1 MREFIPYRSRD
12 KGQNLRNLCVT
23 NLHLHKEIAPDTGNP
38 ALIDGNIYNILDN
51 DVQANYSSWRLTQ
64 PAFVLLATTPEVWG

>member
-1 MREFIPYRSRD
+1 M
-12 KGQNLRNLCVT
+12 CVT
-23 NLHLHKEIAPDTGNP
+23 NLHLRKEITPDTGNP